1 MKNIFFIRLIVV
13 FTIMLISFN
22 CKVPQYAILS
32 DNANN
37 MIVIKAKDLI
47 DKSTDTYST
56 HAMEIANLK
65 VQVDSI
71 VVEENNRK
79 MNQATIAMWSI
90 VQKDKFSLY
99 GFFDLWQQQN
109 TVSPAAVAE
118 MNQKLLSILNIIQTW
133 EQRKKGGPLFNK

>member
-71 VVEENNRK
+71 VVEENDSK
-79 MNQATIAMWSI
+79 MNLATIAMWSI

>member
-13 FTIMLISFN
+13 FTIMLISFS

-37 MIVIKAKDLI
+37 MIVNKAKDLI
-47 DKSTDTYST
+47 DKSTDSYSM

>member
-1 MKNIFFIRLIVV
+1 
-13 FTIMLISFN
+13 MLISFS

-47 DKSTDTYST
+47 DKSTDSYSM

-71 VVEENNRK
+71 VVVENNRK